1 MIKTNTTNTTNIN
14 GYIEGYYGR
23 LINWPERHLIL
34 KKLKET
40 KLNSFFYCPK
50 EDLNHRLNWRR
61 KYTKTWMTS
70 FNNFCESGKKLN
82 INILIGISP
91 GLDYKFENNNEDFNI
106 LVTKAKDL
114 KNNGANKIVLMFDD
128 IPEYFVPD
136 QTKSKPEGLL
146 HAELANRLFKEL
158 EEIIYVVPRVY
169 SDELINENYTYLSDF
184 NKVINS
190 SISIFYCGKKIVS
203 DTNQQFELETIKK
216 TTLNKIIFW
225 DNLFANDYCPKKIFL
240 GPWLGRNNLDNIMFN
255 LTGMIE
261 TDLFLLEL
269 ISLTTSCN
277 NHIINWE
284 NILIKYK
291 IPKQFLLISEYFF
304 PINYNIKK
312 FNKDRSYTQEID
324 ALDFLLWKWKTPLSR
339 EWYQYLLILK
349 QDLQLFNGELDSNRI
364 KKIFPIPLYNAII
377 KKWGK

>member
-1 MIKTNTTNTTNIN
+1 M
-14 GYIEGYYGR
+14 
-23 LINWPERHLIL
+23 
-34 KKLKET
+34 
-40 KLNSFFYCPK
+40 
-50 EDLNHRLNWRR
+50 
-61 KYTKTWMTS
+61 
-70 FNNFCESGKKLN
+70 
-82 INILIGISP
+82 
-91 GLDYKFENNNEDFNI
+91 
-106 LVTKAKDL
+106 
-114 KNNGANKIVLMFDD
+114 
-128 IPEYFVPD
+128 
-136 QTKSKPEGLL
+136 
-146 HAELANRLFKEL
+146 
-158 EEIIYVVPRVY
+158 
-169 SDELINENYTYLSDF
+169 
-184 NKVINS
+184 
-190 SISIFYCGKKIVS
+190 
-203 DTNQQFELETIKK
+203 
-216 TTLNKIIFW
+216 
-225 DNLFANDYCPKKIFL
+225 FANDYCPKKIFL

-377 KKWGK
+377 NKWGK